1 MKHYTYLVENPSG
14 LTEFLASKEIITE
27 VAKAKSILVQIF
39 SAQTV
44 PAWIKC
50 ISEIITDNLPTA
62 VLVGSTTVGEIIDG
76 RTFVKS
82 TVISFSFFEFT
93 TLVPLLAECHED
105 DEEIVGNTL
114 GEAISASGSDI
125 AGVLLLATPISI
137 NVTDL
142 LNGLAKRIG
151 NYPVFGGGAA
161 DYGAMHNS
169 LILLGTQ
176 LLNKGAVAVVFLGN
190 ELHIDIYSYLGWLP
204 LSKEMTITEANGKF
218 VKTVDGEPAFNVYH
232 RYLNI
237 SNDVNFDLDVLAFP
251 FLVERDGETLARV
264 PISVEEDGSLQFVA
278 DVRTGE
284 KFKVGYGNPTTIIH
298 DAKEIQAIMRAFMP
312 DAVFLY
318 TCGCRR
324 FLMQEEVELETL
336 PFQEIAPTV
345 GFYTY
350 GEFFGQSNNLHLLN
364 SAMVAVGM
372 REGQH
377 ARRTTYPKK
386 QWADVQISQVDD
398 PYVNKHIR
406 VISHLMH
413 FINVV
418 TSELEQV
425 NSELELLSITDKLT
439 QIYNRVKLDSV
450 LNHEIN
456 YASRY
461 QSDFSVVLIDIDH
474 FKQVNDAHGHNT
486 GDAVLIFM
494 AQILKENVRNSD
506 ILGRWGGEE
515 FLIILPQTNSQQAFE
530 LAEKIRTTVESA
542 KFPVVNHKTISVGVT
557 QYCSDDSVIE
567 LIERADR
574 GLYDAKNTGRNKVVL
589 VTDNLDKT

>member
-14 LTEFLASKEIITE
+14 LTNFLASKEIIVE

-44 PAWIKC
+44 PAWLKC

-76 RTFVKS
+76 RTFMKS
-82 TVISFSFFEFT
+82 TVVSFSFFEST
-93 TLVPLLAECHED
+93 IIVPLLAECHEN
-105 DEEIVGNTL
+105 DEEIVGNQL
-114 GEAISASGSDI
+114 GKSINALGADI
-125 AGVLLLATPISI
+125 AGVLLFATPISI

-142 LNGLAKRIG
+142 LDGLASKIG
-151 NYPVFGGGAA
+151 NYPLFGGGAA
-161 DYGAMHNS
+161 DYGAMNNS
-169 LILLGTQ
+169 LVLLGTE
-176 LLNKGAVAVVFLGN
+176 LLNKGAVAIVFLGN
-190 ELHIDIYSYLGWLP
+190 ELHIETYSYLGWLP
-204 LSKEMTITEANGKF
+204 LSKEMTITEAHGKF
-218 VKTVDGEPAFNVYH
+218 VKTVDGESAFDVYH

-251 FLVERDGETLARV
+251 FLIERGEQTLARV
-264 PISVEEDGSLQFVA
+264 PISVEKDGSLQFVA

-284 KFKVGYGNPTTIIH
+284 TFKVGYGNPTTIIH
-298 DAKEIQAIMRAFMP
+298 DAKEIQEIMRSFVP
-312 DAVFLY
+312 EAVFLY

-324 FLMQEEVELETL
+324 FLMQEEVELETM
-336 PFQEIAPTV
+336 PFQEIAPTM

-350 GEFFGQSNNLHLLN
+350 GEFFGRGNNLHLLN

-372 REGQH
+372 REGKPHDQI
-377 ARRTTYPKK
+377 TYQKK
-386 QWADVQISQVDD
+386 HWEDIQISQVDD

-406 VISHLMH
+406 VIAHLMH

-450 LNHEIN
+450 LDHEIN
-456 YASRY
+456 YSNRY
-461 QSDFSVVLIDIDH
+461 QSELSIILIDIDH
-474 FKQVNDAHGHNT
+474 FKQVNDIHGHNT

-494 AQILKENVRNSD
+494 AQILKENIRNSD

-515 FLIILPQTNSQQAFE
+515 FLIILSKTNTQQAVE
-530 LAEKIRTTVESA
+530 LAEKIRKIVEAA
-542 KFPVVNHKTISVGVT
+542 KFPVVNHKTISVGVA
-557 QYCSDDSVIE
+557 QYCSNDSVVE

-574 GLYDAKNTGRNKVVL
+574 GLYHAKNTGRNKVVL
-589 VTDNLDKT
+589 IAEQ

>member
-1 MKHYTYLVENPSG
+1 MKHYTYLIENPSG
-14 LTEFLASKEIITE
+14 LAEFLASKEIITE

-76 RTFVKS
+76 RTFMKS
-82 TVISFSFFEFT
+82 TVVSFSFFEFT
-93 TLVPLLAECHED
+93 ALVPLLAECHEN

-114 GEAISASGSDI
+114 GKSISVLGDDI

-142 LNGLAKRIG
+142 LDGLASKIG

-161 DYGAMHNS
+161 DYGAMNNS
-169 LILLGTQ
+169 LVLLGTR

-190 ELHIDIYSYLGWLP
+190 ELHIDIHSYLGWLP
-204 LSKEMTITEANGKF
+204 LSKEMTITEAHGKF
-218 VKTVDGEPAFNVYH
+218 VKNVDGESAFNVYH

-237 SNDVNFDLDVLAFP
+237 SNDLNFDLDVLAFP
-251 FLVERDGETLARV
+251 FLIERNGQTLARV

-336 PFQEIAPTV
+336 PFQKIAPTV

-350 GEFFGQSNNLHLLN
+350 GEFFGRNNKLHLLN

-377 ARRTTYPKK
+377 NRKTIYPKK
-386 QWADVQISQVDD
+386 QWADVKISQVDD

-450 LNHEIN
+450 LSHEIN

-461 QSDFSVVLIDIDH
+461 QSEFSVILIDIDH
-474 FKQVNDAHGHNT
+474 FKQVNDVHGHNT

-494 AQILKENVRNSD
+494 AQILKENIRNSD
-506 ILGRWGGEE
+506 VLGRWGGEE
-515 FLIILPQTNSQQAFE
+515 FLIILPKTNAEQAFE
-530 LAEKIRTTVESA
+530 LAEKIRVTVETA
-542 KFPVVNHKTISVGVT
+542 KFPVVIHKTISVGVT
-557 QYCSDDSVIE
+557 QYCGDDSVIE

-574 GLYDAKNTGRNKVVL
+574 GLYEAKNTGRNKVVL
-589 VTDNLDKT
+589 ITND

>member
-1 MKHYTYLVENPSG
+1 M
-14 LTEFLASKEIITE
+14 
-27 VAKAKSILVQIF
+27 
-39 SAQTV
+39 
-44 PAWIKC
+44 
-50 ISEIITDNLPTA
+50 
-62 VLVGSTTVGEIIDG
+62 
-76 RTFVKS
+76 
-82 TVISFSFFEFT
+82 
-93 TLVPLLAECHED
+93 
-105 DEEIVGNTL
+105 
-114 GEAISASGSDI
+114 
-125 AGVLLLATPISI
+125 LLATPISI

-142 LNGLAKRIG
+142 LDGLASKIG

-161 DYGAMHNS
+161 DYGAMNNS
-169 LILLGTQ
+169 LVLLGTQ

-190 ELHIDIYSYLGWLP
+190 ELHIHSYSYSYSYLGWLP

-218 VKTVDGEPAFNVYH
+218 VKTVDGESAFNVYH

-237 SNDVNFDLDVLAFP
+237 RDDVNFDLDVLAFP
-251 FLVERDGETLARV
+251 FLIERDGQTLARV
-264 PISVEEDGSLQFVA
+264 PISVEQDGSLQFVA
-278 DVRTGE
+278 DVRAGE

-298 DAKEIQAIMRAFMP
+298 DAKEIQAMMRSFMP

-350 GEFFGQSNNLHLLN
+350 GEFFGQKNNLHLLN
-364 SAMVAVGM
+364 SAIVAVGM

-377 ARRTTYPKK
+377 NRKTTYPKK
-386 QWADVQISQVDD
+386 QWSEVQISQVDD

-413 FINVV
+413 FIKVV

-439 QIYNRVKLDSV
+439 QLYNRVKLDSV
-450 LNHEIN
+450 LNHEIS

-461 QSDFSVVLIDIDH
+461 PSDFSVALIDIDH
-474 FKQVNDAHGHNT
+474 FKQVNDIHGHNT

-506 ILGRWGGEE
+506 IIGRWGGEE
-515 FLIILPQTNSQQAFE
+515 FLIILPQTNAKQAFD
-530 LAEKIRTTVESA
+530 LAEKIRLTVESA
-542 KFPVVNHKTISVGVT
+542 KFPVVNHKTISVGIA
-557 QYCSDDSVIE
+557 QYCNDDSVVE
-567 LIERADR
+567 LIERADK
-574 GLYDAKNTGRNKVVL
+574 GLYDAKNTG
-589 VTDNLDKT
+589 

>member
-44 PAWIKC
+44 PAWLKC
-50 ISEIITDNLPTA
+50 ISEIIADNLPTA

-82 TVISFSFFEFT
+82 TVVSFSFFEFT
-93 TLVPLLAECHED
+93 TLVPLFAECHEN
-105 DEEIVGNTL
+105 DEEIAGHTL
-114 GEAISASGSDI
+114 GSEISSSGSDI

-137 NVTDL
+137 NVTEL
-142 LNGLAKRIG
+142 LNGLANKVG

-204 LSKEMTITEANGKF
+204 LSKEMTITEAHGKF
-218 VKTVDGEPAFNVYH
+218 VKTVDDEPAFNVYH

-251 FLVERDGETLARV
+251 FLVERDGQTLARV

-278 DVRTGE
+278 DVRIGE

-439 QIYNRVKLDSV
+439 QIYNRVKLDNV
-450 LNHEIN
+450 LNHEID
-456 YASRY
+456 YANRY
-461 QSDFSVVLIDIDH
+461 RTDFSVILIDIDH
-474 FKQVNDAHGHNT
+474 FKQVNDVHGHNT

-494 AQILKENVRNSD
+494 AQILKENIRNSD

-515 FLIILPQTNSQQAFE
+515 FLIILPQTTAKQAFD
-530 LAEKIRTTVESA
+530 LAEKIRKTVESA

>member
-1 MKHYTYLVENPSG
+1 MKHFTYLVENPSG
-14 LTEFLASKEIITE
+14 LAEFLASKEITTE
-27 VAKAKSILVQIF
+27 VIKAKSILVQIF

-44 PAWIKC
+44 PAWLKC
-50 ISEIITDNLPTA
+50 ISEIIADNLPNA

-82 TVISFSFFEFT
+82 TVVSFSFFEST
-93 TLVPLLAECHED
+93 TLVPLLTECND
-105 DEEIVGNTL
+105 NDEHFVGYQL
-114 GEAISASGSDI
+114 GEAICASGVDI

-142 LNGLAKRIG
+142 LDGLANRIG

-190 ELHIDIYSYLGWLP
+190 ELHIETYSYLGWLP
-204 LSKEMTITEANGKF
+204 LSKEMTITHAHGKF
-218 VKTVDGEPAFNVYH
+218 VKTVDDESAFSVYQ

-237 SNDVNFDLDVLAFP
+237 NNDENFDLDVLAFP
-251 FLVERDGETLARV
+251 FLIERDGQTLARV
-264 PISVEEDGSLQFVA
+264 PVSVEEDGSLQFVA
-278 DVRTGE
+278 DVRTGD

-298 DAKEIQAIMRAFMP
+298 NAKEIQAIMRFFSPEAI
-312 DAVFLY
+312 FLY
-318 TCGCRR
+318 SCGCRR

-336 PFQEIAPTV
+336 PFQDIAPTI

-350 GEFFGQSNNLHLLN
+350 GEFFRTKNNLHLLN

-372 REGQH
+372 REGKPH
-377 ARRTTYPKK
+377 DKIIYPKK
-386 QWADVQISQVDD
+386 HWEDVQLSKVDD

-418 TSELEQV
+418 TAELEQV
-425 NSELELLSITDKLT
+425 NSELELLSITDRLT
-439 QIYNRVKLDSV
+439 QVYNRVKLDSV
-450 LNHEIN
+450 LNHEIS
-456 YASRY
+456 YANRY
-461 QSDFSVVLIDIDH
+461 ESDFSIILIDIDH
-474 FKQVNDAHGHNT
+474 FKQVNDIHGHNT

-506 ILGRWGGEE
+506 VLGRWGGEE
-515 FLIILPQTNSQQAFE
+515 FLIILPKRNAQQAFE
-530 LAEKIRTTVESA
+530 LAEKIRKTVELA
-542 KFPVVNHKTISVGVT
+542 KFPVVIHKTISVGVT
-557 QYCSDDSVIE
+557 QYCPDDSVIE

-574 GLYDAKNTGRNKVVL
+574 GLYEAKNTGRNRVLKVL
-589 VTDNLDKT
+589 